1 MVDLVSHN
9 IMWMEMQ
16 GAGGTLP
23 ITARTLETIIRLSTA
38 HAKLKLRNQVYRAC
52 YKVGRKWWKMLCES
66 VLIIRLTFQESHTVK
81 KQQPCRSLLFL
92 FWSL

>member
-9 IMWMEMQ
+9 ILWMQMQ

-66 VLIIRLTFQESHTVK
+66 VLIISLHISRVIQSESS
-81 KQQPCRSLLFL
+81 SLAGVYF
-92 FWSL
+92 SYS